1 MKNNIA
7 SLLPEFF
14 SDIVVCVSI
23 FDALDL
29 SSFLGNCQ
37 NEKCSRNGILERE
50 KYLQSRN
57 GIYRFYLRR
66 NGNLELTCE
75 GRPIWF
81 SWTWNNTVDFLY
93 FDEEGISLILRGKD
107 NSTVWRAQSRGLG
120 KELVLQD
127 DGKLVLYNSCNTS
140 VWEIGD
146 SKKCQ
151 EGLLCLFNEEFL
163 VQNVFLLA

>member
-1 MKNNIA
+1 M
-7 SLLPEFF
+7 
-14 SDIVVCVSI
+14 
-23 FDALDL
+23 
-29 SSFLGNCQ
+29 
-37 NEKCSRNGILERE
+37 
-50 KYLQSRN
+50 
-57 GIYRFYLRR
+57 
-66 NGNLELTCE
+66 ELTCE

-107 NSTVWRAQSRGLG
+107 SITVWRAHSTGLG

-146 SKKCQ
+146 STKCG
-151 EGLLCLFNEEFL
+151 GLLCLFNEDFL